1 MQQAG
6 EMREIGRQ
14 ARHEGELQSGSDT
27 EDHHKEKS
35 VDSEKDEQFR
45 VQVHNH
51 ICLCLQF

>member
-14 ARHEGELQSGSDT
+14 ARHEGELQSVSDT